1 MVCVHMQPNASQII
15 GSIMMR
21 TEEQIRHLIL
31 VQKELLLHEDTDV
44 RETPIKF
51 LKLPD
56 EERRGIIR
64 ALRWVTD
71 ADEDIL

>member
-1 MVCVHMQPNASQII
+1 
-15 GSIMMR
+15 MR

-44 RETPIKF
+44 REIPIKF
-51 LKLPD
+51 IKLQD

-64 ALRWVTD
+64 ALIWVTD

>member
-1 MVCVHMQPNASQII
+1 
-15 GSIMMR
+15 MR

-44 RETPIKF
+44 REIPIKF
-51 LKLPD
+51 IKLQD
-56 EERRGIIR
+56 EERSGIIR

>member
-1 MVCVHMQPNASQII
+1 
-15 GSIMMR
+15 MR
-21 TEEQIRHLIL
+21 TDEQIRHLIL

-51 LKLPD
+51 LKLSD
-56 EERRGIIR
+56 DERRGIIR
-64 ALRWVTD
+64 ALRWVVD

>member
-1 MVCVHMQPNASQII
+1 MPVNVLQII

-21 TEEQIRHLIL
+21 TDEQIRHLIL

-51 LKLPD
+51 LKLSD
-56 EERRGIIR
+56 DERRGIIR
-64 ALRWVTD
+64 ALRWVVD

>member
-1 MVCVHMQPNASQII
+1 
-15 GSIMMR
+15 MR

-44 RETPIKF
+44 REIPIKF
-51 LKLPD
+51 IKLQD

>member
-1 MVCVHMQPNASQII
+1 
-15 GSIMMR
+15 MMR

-71 ADEDIL
+71 ADEDLL